1 MINPQELEN
10 MWNAE
15 WPQSPVIKYIYEVI
29 IIIKTLFSA
38 KGAQIWEILTR
49 IQNAIFMEADHCY
62 HDASHQI
69 WDSYKASYSK
79 IIRVTY

>member
-29 IIIKTLFSA
+29 IIIKTPFSA

-49 IQNAIFMEADHCY
+49 IQNAIFIAGNNGG
-62 HDASHQI
+62 
-69 WDSYKASYSK
+69 
-79 IIRVTY
+79 